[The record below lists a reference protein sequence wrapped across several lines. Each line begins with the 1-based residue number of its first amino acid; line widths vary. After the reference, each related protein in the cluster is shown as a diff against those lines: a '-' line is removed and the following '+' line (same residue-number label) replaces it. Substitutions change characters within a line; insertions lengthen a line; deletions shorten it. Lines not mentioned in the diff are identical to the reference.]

1 VALKFICSKV
11 CVMQVLPDMPVVLTI
26 AGFDPSGGAGILADI
41 KTFET
46 NGVYGMAVC
55 TANTEQNVSEFKK
68 PNWVK
73 QEEIIAQLN
82 LLQKEVNFEFVKIG
96 LVENFELLQILVDEL
111 IKENPDV
118 KIVWDPVCKAS
129 AGFEFHTEIKKELL
143 EQICAKLFMVTPNL
157 DEWALFAHGAEIEE
171 AGKHWAQFCNV
182 LVKGGHSF
190 TGYSTD
196 ILFTKPGTYYF
207 EAAKLEGFSKRGTG
221 CVLSA
226 AVVANLAKSESLV
239 QTVAN
244 AKRYINSYLT
254 SNHSMVGT
262 HSYENQ

>member
-1 VALKFICSKV
+1 MS
-11 CVMQVLPDMPVVLTI
+11 VLPDIPLVLTI
-26 AGFDPSGGAGILADI
+26 AGFDPSGCAGILADI

-55 TANTEQNVSEFKK
+55 TANTEQNVTGFKK
-68 PNWVK
+68 PNWIK
-73 QEEIIAQLN
+73 KEEIIAQLN

-96 LVENFELLQILVDEL
+96 LVESFEVLQILVNEL
-111 IKENPDV
+111 IKANPDV
-118 KIVWDPVCKAS
+118 KIVWDPICKAS
-129 AGFEFHTEIKKELL
+129 AGFEFHTDVENGLL
-143 EQICAKLFMVTPNL
+143 ESICSRLFMVTPNL
-157 DEWALFAHGAEIEE
+157 DELNMFSSIGEIEE
-171 AGKHWAQFCNV
+171 AGRHLAQYCNF
-182 LVKGGHSF
+182 LIKGGHS
-190 TGYSTD
+190 TTEYSTD

-226 AVVANLAKSESLV
+226 AIVANLAKGESLV

-254 SNHSMVGT
+254 SNRSMVGT